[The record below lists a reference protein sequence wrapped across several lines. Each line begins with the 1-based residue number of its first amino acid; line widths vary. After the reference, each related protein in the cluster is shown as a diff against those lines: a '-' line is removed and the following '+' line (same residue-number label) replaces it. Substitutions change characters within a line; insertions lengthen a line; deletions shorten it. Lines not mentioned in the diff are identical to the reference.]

1 MHYAVLIGKT
11 NMHSPQSML
20 ISPIKVVAFQEGRAV
35 LVALE
40 CSFWWSCVCT
50 PSPFSFAGPLEE
62 TFFN

>member
-35 LVALE
+35 LVALQ
-40 CSFWWSCVCT
+40 CSFWWSRVCH
-50 PSPFSFAGPLEE
+50 AVA
-62 TFFN
+62 FFFCWSLGGDIL